1 MSDSYF
7 YGGRL
12 VPTDILDLLTAENQK
27 KIMEHWFR
35 ERYEDPAESCPVE
48 SGNYFYIWGGPH
60 DAMEV
65 LCEEFSDSVEASVI
79 QELADELFGENPE
92 WASIPTYEDTWLAES
107 THSYHKFT
115 SDMDNI
121 KSLVDVEGV
130 SAGELQ
136 DVLYRLLY
144 ANVVFALET
153 YLSDNFKKRILSNSA
168 LMRSFVE
175 TTPKFKETKIYV
187 SDVYQKLDGME
198 KYIKE
203 YFLNFIWH
211 RLNDVKKTY
220 CETMK
225 IEFPDIKIMHKAV
238 GMRHKI
244 VHGSGDNVSITR
256 DDVLRIIESATKFVE
271 NIDVQIVEKF
281 GKEKESPVNKSDAG

>member
-1 MSDSYF
+1 MSESYF

-12 VPTDILDLLTAENQK
+12 VPTDILDLLTAEAQK
-27 KIMEHWFR
+27 EIMEHWFR

-65 LCEEFSDSVEASVI
+65 LCEEFIDSVEQSVI
-79 QELADELFGENPE
+79 QELADELFEENPE
-92 WASIPTYEDTWLAES
+92 WASIPTYEDTWPAES

-115 SDMDNI
+115 SDMHNI
-121 KSLVDVEGV
+121 KLLADVEGI
-130 SAGELQ
+130 SAEEPQ

-168 LMRSFVE
+168 LMRRFVE
-175 TTPKFKETKIYV
+175 TTPKFAETKIRV
-187 SDVYQKLDGME
+187 SDVYQKLDSME

-203 YFLNFIWH
+203 YFLNFTWH
-211 RLNDVKKTY
+211 RLIVVRKMY
-220 CETMK
+220 GRTME
-225 IEFPDIKIMHKAV
+225 IEFPDIKIMNNAV
-238 GMRHKI
+238 GKRHKI
-244 VHGSGDNVSITR
+244 VHGSGDVSITR

-281 GKEKESPVNKSDAG
+281 GREKRAASE